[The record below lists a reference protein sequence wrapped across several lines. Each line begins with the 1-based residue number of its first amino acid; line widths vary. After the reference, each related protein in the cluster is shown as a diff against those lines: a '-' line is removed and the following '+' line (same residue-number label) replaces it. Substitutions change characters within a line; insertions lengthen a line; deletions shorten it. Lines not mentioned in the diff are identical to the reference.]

1 MGFVHLHVHTE
12 YSLLDGACRIK
23 KMMPMLKEMGQTAV
37 AMTDHG
43 NMYATIV
50 FYREAKACGLNPIIG
65 CEVYTSLNSRFDKS
79 TREMGHLV
87 LLCKDNVGY
96 KNLIAMVSFANMEGF
111 YYRPRVD
118 WELLEKYHEGLICLS
133 ACFAG
138 DVQQKLIQGDYEG
151 AKELALRF
159 RSVFGPENYFLEIQD
174 HGLEDDPVVCRGVIK
189 LSQETGIPIVATNDA
204 HYLRKSD
211 AKAQKIL
218 LCVQTQKTFSED
230 TGMGFST
237 DEFYLKSEEEMRKL
251 FEYVPEACDN
261 TVKIAERC
269 HVVFPEIDDEKNK
282 VYYLPVFEWTDGL
295 SHYDY
300 LRKIAY
306 DGLDKRYPKEKQTKE
321 LIDRLEYELSVINKM
336 GFVDYFL
343 IVMDFIRYAKDHG
356 IPIGPG
362 RGSGAGSL
370 VAYCIRITNI
380 DPLRYN
386 LIFERFLNPERISMP
401 DFDVDMCPVRRG
413 DVLAYVKERYGEDH
427 VANIVTFGTMKAKA
441 AVKDVARVLGFTPQE
456 ANALTKMIPDK
467 MNLTKEEKKMSYLHL
482 CVERVPELRAL
493 YESDPRVKELLDMS
507 ESIEN
512 SPRHSSVHACGIVI
526 AKEPVYHYV
535 PLAVNDGQVVAQ
547 FDMVEVEHVG
557 LVKMDFLGLRN
568 LTVIND
574 ACKLIRKYNPDFNIE
589 NVDVEDPAVYDL
601 LSNGETEGIFQL
613 ESGGMKKTLISLKP
627 RCMEDII
634 AIISLY
640 RPGPMDSIPTYIYN
654 KQHPDKIKY
663 KHPALEPILN
673 VTYGCMVYQEQ
684 VMQIVRELAGFSY
697 GRADVVR
704 KAMGKKKMDI
714 MTREREYFV
723 NGKKRDDGSVEIPG
737 CVANGI
743 PADIANEIYD
753 EMVKFAEYA
762 FNKSHAAAYAY
773 VTYYTA
779 FLKTHYKKEY
789 MAALLTSV
797 IDKTDKMVA
806 YINECRNQGIEVL
819 SPDINE
825 SEDIFT
831 VSGNGVRFG
840 LKAVKSVGT
849 NAIADILEERAKG
862 GHFTSFYNFCK
873 RMLDGYDVDSRTVES
888 LIYCGAFDAF
898 EQNRRQMIQ
907 AFPEIK
913 KNLSGYLKEKS
924 EGQLTL
930 FGEEEPEGDDDYVFP
945 KAEEFNKK
953 EKLMLEKKVTGLY
966 LSDHPMRDY
975 ENDFE
980 MSGATPIASLFG
992 DDSGYENNQKIRIF
1006 GIMTKVTKKMTKNDT
1021 QMAICTVE
1029 DLSGSVEVLL
1039 FSKAYE
1045 KYSTRIAEDSVF
1057 VIDGKLSIKEDTFS
1071 GGDEGEDGA
1080 GGGNVSISVI
1090 LNDLREVKVKQ
1101 SDTDNAAGQ
1110 RRILIVHMYD
1120 EDKPRLNDCIEMLM
1134 QNTGGDEVYFDFAD
1148 EGRKAR
1154 FKKNNIA
1161 ITPTF
1166 IRSLRGL
1173 LGNDRVEVRTL

>member
-1 MGFVHLHVHTE
+1 MGFTHLHVHTE

-23 KMMPMLKEMGQTAV
+23 KMMPLLKEMGQTSI

-50 FYREAKACGLNPIIG
+50 FYREAKTNGIKPIIG
-65 CEVYTSLNSRFDKS
+65 CEVYTCLKSRFDKS

-96 KNLIAMVSFANMEGF
+96 KNLIEMVSFANMEGF

-151 AKELALRF
+151 AKALALRF
-159 RSVFGPENYFLEIQD
+159 RDVFGPENYYLEIQD
-174 HGLEDDPVVCRGVIK
+174 HGLEDDPVVCRGILK
-189 LSQETGIPIVATNDA
+189 LHQETGIPVVATNDA
-204 HYLRKSD
+204 HYLRKTD

-218 LCVQTQKTFSED
+218 LCVQTQKTMSED

-251 FEYVPEACDN
+251 FDYIPEACDN
-261 TVKIAERC
+261 TMKIAERC
-269 HVVFPEIDDEKNK
+269 NVVFPEIDDEKNK
-282 VYYLPVFEWTDGL
+282 VYYLPVFEWTEGL

-306 DGLDKRYPKEKQTKE
+306 EGLDRRYTKQQQTPA
-321 LIDRLEYELSVINKM
+321 LIERLEYELSVINKM

-380 DPLRYN
+380 EPIRYN

-401 DFDVDMCPVRRG
+401 DFDVDMCPVRRS
-413 DVLAYVKERYGEDH
+413 DVLAYVKRRYGEDH

-441 AVKDVARVLGFTPQE
+441 AVKDVARVLGFSPQE

-482 CVERVPELRAL
+482 CVEKVPELHAM
-493 YESDPRVKELLDMS
+493 YESDPRIKELIDMS

-512 SPRHSSVHACGIVI
+512 SPRHASVHACGIVI
-526 AKEPVYHYV
+526 SKEPVYKYV

-574 ACKLIRKYNPDFNIE
+574 ASKLIRKYKPDFNIE
-589 NVDVEDPAVYDL
+589 EVDVDDPAVYDL
-601 LSNGETEGIFQL
+601 LSQGQTDGIFQL

-627 RCMEDII
+627 RGMEDII

-654 KQHPDKIKY
+654 KQHPDKIVY

-723 NGKKRDDGSVEIPG
+723 NGKKREDGSVEIPG

-779 FLKTHYKKEY
+779 YLKTHYKKEY

-797 IDKTDKMVA
+797 IDKTDKMVG
-806 YINECRNQGIEVL
+806 YINECRNQHIDL
-819 SPDINE
+819 LPPDINE

-840 LKAVKSVGT
+840 LKGVKSVGST
-849 NAIADILEERAKG
+849 AIADILAEREKNG
-862 GHFTSFYNFCK
+862 PFTGFYNFCR

-888 LIYCGAFDAF
+888 LIYCGAFDSF
-898 EQNRRQMIQ
+898 EQSRRQMIQ
-907 AFPEIK
+907 AFPEIR

-924 EGQLTL
+924 EGQMSL
-930 FGEEEPEGDDDYVFP
+930 FGEDEPNGEDDFIFP
-945 KAEEFNKK
+945 DVEEFSKK
-953 EKLMLEKKVTGLY
+953 DKLMLEKGVTGIY
-966 LSDHPMRDY
+966 ISDHPMREY
-975 ENDFE
+975 EQEFRS
-980 MSGATPIASLFG
+980 SGATDIGELTK
-992 DDSGYENNQKIRIF
+992 DDSGLRDNQKITVF
-1006 GIMTKVTKKMTKNDT
+1006 GIMTKVVRKMTRNDT

-1029 DLSGSVEVLL
+1029 DLTGSVEVLL

-1045 KYSTRIAEDSVF
+1045 KFSMKIAEDAVF
-1057 VIDGKLSIKEDTFS
+1057 LIEGKLSIKEDTFS
-1071 GGDEGEDGA
+1071 SGGGDGAEDA
-1080 GGGNVSISVI
+1080 SGGGNVSVSVI
-1090 LNDLREVKVKQ
+1090 LNDLRQVKAHEEPVTEPK
-1101 SDTDNAAGQ
+1101 
-1110 RRILIVHMYD
+1110 RRILIVHMYNSD
-1120 EDKPRLNDCIEMLM
+1120 NGKVNDCIQMM
-1134 QNTGGDEVYFDFAD
+1134 MDNVGGDEVYFDFVD
-1148 EGRKAR
+1148 QNRKAR
-1154 FKKNNIA
+1154 FKKNDVDA
-1161 ITPTF
+1161 SPTF
-1166 IRSLRGL
+1166 VRTLRGL
-1173 LGNDRVEVRTL
+1173 LGDDRVEVRTL